1 MAACVTG
8 RARTPSDQGS
18 VERTNRTIKPII
30 DDFVIDKQ
38 RLVDDP
44 DEKKNNAW
52 TSECSQVMMVMNK
65 AASRADITP
74 SPYELAFGGTL
85 FDNPIFATLQG

>member
-1 MAACVTG
+1 MAAYVTG

-18 VERTNRTIKPII
+18 VERANRTIKPII

-44 DEKKNNAW
+44 DEKKFLD
-52 TSECSQVMMVMNK
+52 
-65 AASRADITP
+65 RIIG
-74 SPYELAFGGTL
+74 SPLSSFLSTIL
-85 FDNPIFATLQG
+85 PKF